1 MRVVEDSHSM
11 VEVGGA
17 RGRRLAFHGRIRGIC
32 GRRFVF
38 YGRRLRC
45 AW

>member
-11 VEVGGA
+11 VEFAESVVEDSFSMVEDCGA
-17 RGRRLAFHGRIRGIC
+17 RGRRL
-32 GRRFVF
+32 VF